1 MVPLLIAIGALVL
14 SAATFLYVWRVAVVF
29 LGRFKAL
36 EGRYEDGFDSVWKRD
51 QEHKLLLM
59 DSLITEGLL
68 HAKRREERARGVVR
82 GALKRL
88 DEAGVEDAS
97 VEAEADELGVGTGED
112 GIGEWMPNVPDLT
125 GIPPEDTA
133 ESPIPGLSYAE
144 YQTLLGERAN

>member
-1 MVPLLIAIGALVL
+1 MAPFWIAL
-14 SAATFLYVWRVAVVF
+14 SALLLSCLALLCIWRVIVVVAV
-29 LGRFKAL
+29 RFHLL
-36 EGRYEDGFDSVWKRD
+36 EERYKDGFDSVWKRD

-112 GIGEWMPNVPDLT
+112 GIGEWMPAVPELT

-133 ESPIPGLSYAE
+133 ESPIPGLSMAE
-144 YQTLLGERAN
+144 CQTLLGERAN